1 MSSLPADPPS
11 PHDAPD
17 LTGAICRLSILRPE
31 QVTQTYVEWLNDP
44 DVNRYLEIRFRTS
57 TLEMVRDE
65 VAAFP
70 DKGVYLFGVYALED
84 GSHIGNIRLG
94 PVNWRHLRAG
104 IGLQIGSKRHWGR
117 GYASEAIALISRFG
131 IETLG
136 VKKLVAGVY
145 EPNEGST
152 RAFEKAGF
160 KREALLPNYWECGGE
175 RVGEVLLGLDAQ
187 DWTGPAS

>member
-117 GYASEAIALISRFG
+117 GYASEAAR
-131 IETLG
+131 
-136 VKKLVAGVY
+136 
-145 EPNEGST
+145 
-152 RAFEKAGF
+152 
-160 KREALLPNYWECGGE
+160 ALLRELFG
-175 RVGEVLLGLDAQ
+175 RVGLHRVFAWVRPENLASAALCRRLGMRIEAEREHFGWLRGD
-187 DWTGPAS
+187 